1 MLYVESRKSFKVR
14 RKKMKL
20 FAECHMFTLG
30 KHIYLPSA
38 TGLAL
43 GKHISLPS
51 ASLCQ
56 CFFLSLLTSVFV
68 CRVFPLTSANVL
80 TDDTHTNGCG
90 LCRVPSFCRMFFLVC
105 RVPNFAECFFASFV
119 ECNYFAECFYDSTR
133 QIASLSN
140 AQLNALSK

>member
-1 MLYVESRKSFKVR
+1 
-14 RKKMKL
+14 
-20 FAECHMFTLG
+20 
-30 KHIYLPSA
+30 LPM
-38 TGLAL
+38 
-43 GKHISLPS
+43 
-51 ASLCQ
+51 
-56 CFFLSLLTSVFV
+56 FFLSLLTSVFV

-80 TDDTHTNGCG
+80 TDDTRTNDVDFAEC
-90 LCRVPSFCRMFFLVC
+90 LAFAECFFLVC